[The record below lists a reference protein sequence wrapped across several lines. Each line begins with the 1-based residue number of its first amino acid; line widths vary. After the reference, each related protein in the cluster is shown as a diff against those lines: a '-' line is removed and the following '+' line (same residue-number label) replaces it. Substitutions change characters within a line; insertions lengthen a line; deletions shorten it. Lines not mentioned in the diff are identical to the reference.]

1 LPFALQ
7 KLLRHEAATFLVIA
21 RSGEKMARE
30 EQRDYSATI
39 KWLQGMIKMSSTSEF
54 ENATS
59 RNRAEP
65 VAIWKARK
73 YIDEH
78 SREELSLKKVA
89 KAVNMN
95 ANHLSENFKQV
106 TGINFVEYVARTRL
120 KIACDLLQNRHM
132 RISEIAFAAG
142 FQSLS
147 QFNRVFK
154 KFAGRSPTQYR
165 ATKRMLRRYR

>member
-1 LPFALQ
+1 MMKMLS
-7 KLLRHEAATFLVIA
+7 AA
-21 RSGEKMARE
+21 
-30 EQRDYSATI
+30 
-39 KWLQGMIKMSSTSEF
+39 EF

-73 YIDEH
+73 FIEEH
-78 SREELSLKKVA
+78 SSEELSLIKAA

-106 TGINFVEYVARTRL
+106 TGMNFVEYVARTRFNT
-120 KIACDLLQNRHM
+120 ACDLLRNGNL

-154 KFAGRSPTQYR
+154 RFSGKSPTQYR
-165 ATKRMLRRYR
+165 AMKGTLRRRR

>member
-1 LPFALQ
+1 
-7 KLLRHEAATFLVIA
+7 
-21 RSGEKMARE
+21 
-30 EQRDYSATI
+30 
-39 KWLQGMIKMSSTSEF
+39 MSSTAEF

-59 RNRAEP
+59 GNRAEP

-78 SREELSLKKVA
+78 SREELSLTKVA
-89 KAVNMN
+89 KAVGMN

-106 TGINFVEYVARTRL
+106 TGINFVEYVARIRFTT
-120 KIACDLLQNRHM
+120 ACDLLQNPTLRV
-132 RISEIAFAAG
+132 SEIAFAVG

-154 KFAGRSPTQYR
+154 RFSGKSPTEYR
-165 ATKRMLRRYR
+165 VSKARRRRRR

>member
-1 LPFALQ
+1 MLS
-7 KLLRHEAATFLVIA
+7 AA
-21 RSGEKMARE
+21 
-30 EQRDYSATI
+30 
-39 KWLQGMIKMSSTSEF
+39 EF

-73 YIDEH
+73 YVDEH
-78 SREELSLKKVA
+78 SREELSLTRVA

-95 ANHLSENFKQV
+95 ANYLSENFKQV
-106 TGINFVEYVARTRL
+106 TGIKFVDYVAHARF
-120 KIACDLLQNRHM
+120 KNACDLLRNSRL
-132 RISEIAFAAG
+132 RISEIAFAVG

-154 KFAGRSPTQYR
+154 RISGKSPTKYR
-165 ATKRMLRRYR
+165 AAKGVDHRHR